1 MSEMTARRTG
11 RFWAIGLAAAAWLLT
26 AWLLWRTSV
35 PGDLDPVDVAPA
47 EVFSPSHLERSDR
60 YERFLRANWAVATLV
75 QIAVL
80 VFFVWLAPR
89 VRLRGIP
96 GGVALG
102 VGALI
107 AVWLATLP
115 FVLAAHWWRR
125 RYDVSDAGYGTILV
139 DPWLERIG
147 GLAVA
152 AAAVALFMLLARRLG
167 DRWWLVGGPVFALVG
182 SVFLLAQPFLLA
194 PRLEPLR
201 DRELVA
207 EVQALARE
215 QGVGE
220 IDVEVKD
227 ASRRTKALN
236 AEFYGVGPTQR
247 IVIWDTAIAELSRR
261 ELLALAAH
269 ELGHVEA
276 RHVWKGV
283 GWLVLFA
290 LPAAYV
296 VARVTRRRGGLG
308 EPAAVPLA
316 LLVITVL
323 QVALLPAT
331 NAISRRYEREADWL
345 SLKATDDPEASEGL
359 TVELAEAALADPDP
373 PAWARVVLETHPTPL
388 ERIGVAR
395 SFPRGE
401 APREGS

>member
-1 MSEMTARRTG
+1 M
-11 RFWAIGLAAAAWLLT
+11 
-26 AWLLWRTSV
+26 
-35 PGDLDPVDVAPA
+35 PGDLDPVAVEPG
-47 EVFSPSHLERSDR
+47 EVFSRAHLERSDR
-60 YERFLRANWAVATLV
+60 YERFLRANWATATVIHVGVLL
-75 QIAVL
+75 AV
-80 VFFVWLAPR
+80 VRLAPR
-89 VRLRGIP
+89 SRWRGIP
-96 GGVALG
+96 GGVGLG
-102 VGALI
+102 VIALV
-107 AVWLATLP
+107 AGWLATLP
-115 FVLAAHWWRR
+115 FILAAHWWRR

-147 GLAVA
+147 SLAVA
-152 AAAVALFMLLARRLG
+152 AAAIVLFMLLARRLG
-167 DRWWLVGGPVFALVG
+167 DRWWVAGGPVFVLVG

-207 EVQALARE
+207 EIQSLARE

-220 IDVEVKD
+220 IDVEVRD
-227 ASRRTKALN
+227 ASRRTRALN
-236 AEFYGVGPTQR
+236 AEFYGVGPTKR
-247 IVIWDTAIAELSRR
+247 IVIWDTALERLSRQ
-261 ELLALAAH
+261 ELLALVAH

-283 GWLVLFA
+283 GWLALFA

-296 VARVTRRRGGLG
+296 VARVTRGRGGLG

-316 LLVITVL
+316 LLAITVL

-345 SLKATDDPEASEGL
+345 SLRATDDPEAFESL
-359 TVELAEAALADPDP
+359 TVKLAEAALADPDP
-373 PAWARVVLETHPTPL
+373 PRWARVVLETHPTPL

-395 SFPRGE
+395 SLLRGE

>member
-1 MSEMTARRTG
+1 MTASRTV
-11 RFWAIGLAAAAWLLT
+11 RFWGIGLAAAAWLLT
-26 AWLLWRTSV
+26 AWLLWGTSV
-35 PGDLDPVDVAPA
+35 PGDLAPVDVAPA
-47 EVFSPSHLERSDR
+47 EVFSRSHLERSDR
-60 YERFLRANWAVATLV
+60 YERFLRAVWAAATLA
-75 QIAVL
+75 QITVL
-80 VFFVWLAPR
+80 LVVAHLAPR
-89 VRLRGIP
+89 FRGRGIS

-102 VGALI
+102 AGALV

-115 FVLAAHWWRR
+115 FVLAGHWWRR
-125 RYDVSDAGYGTILV
+125 RYDVSDAGYGTIVV

-152 AAAVALFMLLARRLG
+152 AAAIALFMVLARGLG

-182 SVFLLAQPFLLA
+182 SAFLLAQPFLLA

-207 EVQALARE
+207 EIQSLARE

-227 ASRRTKALN
+227 ASRRTRALN
-236 AEFYGVGPTQR
+236 AEFYGVGPTRR
-247 IVIWDTAIAELSRR
+247 IVIWDTALERLTRR
-261 ELLALAAH
+261 EVLALAAH
-269 ELGHVEA
+269 ELGHVQA

-296 VARVTRRRGGLG
+296 VALVTRRRGGLG

-316 LLVITVL
+316 LLTITVL

-345 SLKATDDPEASEGL
+345 SLRATDDPEASAGL
-359 TVELAEAALADPDP
+359 TVKLAEAALADPDP
-373 PAWARVVLETHPTPL
+373 PRWARVVLETHPTPI
-388 ERIGVAR
+388 ERIELAR
-395 SFPRGE
+395 SFARGA